1 MDIEKLLN
9 KINGAKLGFTTM
21 VAADDP
27 QGLIKIVAGNALK
40 PILELNVSE
49 KTIILKQETLTA
61 GQLAKLTKLL
71 SIISQA
77 LNK

>member
-1 MDIEKLLN
+1 
-9 KINGAKLGFTTM
+9 M